1 MISEALMNTVVQA
14 ATATRGYA
22 PINGLKMYY
31 EIEGTGEPLVY
42 IHAALGH
49 AGLNSFPELAVR
61 HSVIKIDL
69 QAHGRT
75 ADIPER
81 PLSIEHYAEDVAAL
95 LKHLGITKADFFGQ
109 SYGGATAVMLAVR
122 HPAIVRRVVAYGATY
137 GPPAVAHNPDM
148 LRFEAPPT
156 ADARSFD
163 YLRESY
169 ESVAPDPN
177 YWSRMWNKVAELDWQ
192 GFSHAELASITAP
205 VLIIVGDRDFV
216 HVEHAL
222 ETMKVIRNAELAV
235 VPDAGHFALYSEQEK
250 VIPIVQE
257 FLEWATTPVKPDKA
271 ADQYDNARDWH
282 ARRVARCPP

>member
-1 MISEALMNTVVQA
+1 MTSETVMNTVGQA
-14 ATATRGYA
+14 TTKTYGYA

-31 EIEGTGEPLVY
+31 EIEGAGEPLVY

-69 QAHGRT
+69 QAHGRS

-81 PLSIEHYAEDVAAL
+81 PLSIEQYAEDVAAL

-109 SYGGATAVMLAVR
+109 SYGGATAVMIAVR

-148 LRFEAPPT
+148 LRFDAQPT
-156 ADARSFD
+156 PDARSFD
-163 YLRESY
+163 HLRESY
-169 ESVAPDPN
+169 KTVAPDPK

-192 GFSHAELASITAP
+192 GFTHAQLASITAP
-205 VLIIVGDRDFV
+205 VLIVVGDRDFV
-216 HVEHAL
+216 RVEHAL
-222 ETMKVIRNAELAV
+222 ETMKVIPNAKLAV
-235 VPDAGHFALYSEQEK
+235 IPDAGHFALYSEHEK

-257 FLEWATTPVKPDKA
+257 FLEKSDTRIPVATAGMGYHPGET
-271 ADQYDNARDWH
+271 R
-282 ARRVARCPP
+282 